1 VVAVVFGVL
10 ILGRMMMCLIK
21 RISGN
26 IHMEVDRIIGLT
38 YCFLQN
44 ERRRK
49 VKVKHLFIIL

>member
-26 IHMEVDRIIGLT
+26 MEVDRIIGLT